1 VIPQPETRPRFAYSP
16 SSPLGS
22 RRWDQIQRFADQ
34 LWLRREEVL
43 AVLAETTTYRFAM
56 DEVSRSMRALL
67 GAMEEMG
74 RTRPRPIQRLA
85 AYMPSNVLLYS
96 YVLYGVI
103 PLLFAGEVVMR
114 PSAKVK
120 QVHRHLHAVLADGL
134 NLPIRFV
141 DQSQNEF
148 WREEAAGAD
157 VVVFTG
163 RYENGCQL
171 AAQAGD
177 DQLFLFFGSGVNPI
191 VVGPGANLDAVVHD
205 TVTMRT
211 LNAGQDC
218 ICPDVIFV
226 HERLCTEYVQRLEAE
241 LDLLPLGD
249 RRDMEAV
256 VTPLYY
262 PEVAAAVEQYLAPY
276 DRFITYGGQVDP
288 SRHWVQPTVLVS
300 DLHEMPQPTEFFAPV
315 FNVVRYADE
324 AALIDRL
331 ADSPFTEHGMG
342 ISVYGAPHLA
352 VPLSR
357 FHTVSLDRSFLDLE
371 NGNRPFGGFG
381 ERANFAQ
388 LAGQRWVR
396 PLLISN
402 EVGLAAKVG
411 RLRSW

>member
-1 VIPQPETRPRFAYSP
+1 M
-16 SSPLGS
+16 
-22 RRWDQIQRFADQ
+22 
-34 LWLRREEVL
+34 
-43 AVLAETTTYRFAM
+43 LAETTTYRFAV
-56 DEVSRSMRALL
+56 DEVSRSIRALL

-74 RTRPRPIQRLA
+74 RTRPRPIRRLA
-85 AYMPSNVLLYS
+85 AFMPSNVLLYS
-96 YVLYGVI
+96 YVLYGMI

-120 QVHRHLHAVLADGL
+120 QVHRRLHEVLSDGFD
-134 NLPIRFV
+134 LPIRFV
-141 DQSQNEF
+141 DQSQGDF
-148 WREEAAGAD
+148 WKHEVAGAD
-157 VVVFTG
+157 LVVFTG

-171 AAQAGD
+171 AAQAGS
-177 DQLFLFFGSGVNPI
+177 DQLFLYFGSGVNPI
-191 VVGPGANLDAVVHD
+191 VVGPAADLAAVVHD
-205 TVTMRT
+205 SVTMRT

-226 HERLCTEYVQRLEAE
+226 HESLAAEYVRRLEAE
-241 LDLLPLGD
+241 LDMLPLGD
-249 RRDMEAV
+249 RSDVEAV

-262 PEVAAAVEQYLAPY
+262 PDVAAAVEEYLAPH

-288 SRHWVQPTVLVS
+288 SRHWVQPTVLVR
-300 DLHEMPQPTEFFAPV
+300 DLDQMPPPTEFFAPV

-324 AALIDRL
+324 AALLERL
-331 ADSPFTEHGMG
+331 AEPSFTEHGMG
-342 ISVYGAPHLA
+342 VSVYGAPHLA

-357 FHTVSLDRSFLDLE
+357 HHTVTLDRSFLDLE

-388 LAGQRWVR
+388 LAGQRWAR